1 MALWS
6 VNLKILGKANQAI
19 PARSYTVLL
28 SQMDIPAALLL
39 LGIATAA
46 VIGMLY
52 LFFRNRTG
60 LRHPGDRLQPW
71 HEPGAGHQ
79 YRRQ

>member
-52 LFFRNRTG
+52 LFF
-60 LRHPGDRLQPW
+60 
-71 HEPGAGHQ
+71 EPNWVAASGRPVATLL
-79 YRRQ
+79 